1 MFGLFITNVVALL
14 VGAIIVFKLINIAK
28 KINDEEDNKNPQ
40 GIY

>member
-1 MFGLFITNVVALL
+1 MFGLFITNVVALF
-14 VGAIIVFKLINIAK
+14 VGAIIVFKLINVAK

>member
-14 VGAIIVFKLINIAK
+14 VGAIIVFKLINVAK

>member
-14 VGAIIVFKLINIAK
+14 VGALIVFKLINVAK

>member
-28 KINDEEDNKNPQ
+28 KINDKENNKNPQ

>member
-14 VGAIIVFKLINIAK
+14 VGAIIVFILINIAK